1 MNKALV
7 VGGLLL
13 ALLVPSALAGSQR
26 TQARSSVS
34 SFEATRIRASMS
46 SVVPEADVHAGRTG

>member
-13 ALLVPSALAGSQR
+13 ALLVPTAFAGSQR
-26 TQARSSVS
+26 TQATSSVS
-34 SFEATRIRASMS
+34 SFEATRIRASS
-46 SVVPEADVHAGRTG
+46 QAS